1 MEDKKPIIKPE
12 DLSILAW
19 IFENH
24 VVSEK
29 GEMLDFA
36 DRPFLIDILTDW
48 SQDIVIK
55 KCAQIGGSVSFNLK
69 ALYGIIKFGWNIL
82 YCVDE
87 ETELLSFDG
96 WKKYNEIKVGE
107 KILTLNPIT
116 GKSEYKPIKE
126 IFLRDGIFDMVSMES
141 RQFSAL
147 TTPNHRWLVNERTM
161 NKVDKSKFVFKETSE
176 LKCGKTKLIPKAVG
190 FDNKNKSDDS
200 MAELLGW
207 IFAEGYYP
215 YPKNKKITRIQITQ
229 SQKHNP
235 QYVVLIEYLLQSLAI
250 PYKKYISR
258 DGEMVNFM
266 TKGVV
271 SSEIRKR
278 FPKKEPTSEWIN
290 SLSKSSLRAFITAMV
305 RGDGCWT
312 KGGYF
317 RLIQKSKKTVDV
329 FCHALVLLGIPFSV
343 RRHKMGWYTVSE
355 MNNSSIYA
363 DELTYKDKKY
373 KGNIWCPRTENGTF
387 MARRNG
393 SVYWTGNTFP
403 TDSDVQEFVSSK
415 TNKIIAANPQV
426 FAGMDTDNIERKELN
441 GRFMFFKGTVSKTAA
456 IMTTADLLIHD
467 EASRS
472 DQSVLDTMKSRTKAS
487 KYKGRWLFS
496 NPTTEKDAIDIAWN
510 QSDKKEWMI
519 TCHNPECQVEQT
531 LSWPESIDKDK
542 KIFQCKECKT
552 KVFKADRRMGRWV
565 AQAPG
570 KSISGYHI
578 SLLMA
583 PWVDAAEI
591 IKDSEGDQEYF
602 YNFVLG
608 EPYSPG
614 DIRVSRSTILDN
626 WTPRNLETGNWYL
639 GVDVGNIK
647 HYVLGSELGPTKIGR
662 FTKWADLDD
671 MMKMYKPKLVIDAMP
686 DNTMSKYYVE
696 NYRNALM
703 SFFQENKNNPKTIV
717 WWGEGDREG
726 IVYSNRNRILDQL
739 IDEILNAKILFGL
752 SSDSEIKNYLKH
764 WETLRRIKQVDNKGI
779 ESYCFIAGTK
789 ITTEYGDKNIEE
801 IKEGDR
807 VLTRDG
813 FKRVHATMNRVT
825 DVITKGNLRGTAD
838 HPVFT
843 NKGVQPLLSIPL
855 YDHIY
860 TWQAK
865 SLYTIV
871 LSFIDTLC
879 QKVAQIVIILDRPQH
894 IGLWGLKGYIRK
906 FTRII
911 LEKSQRV
918 LLFTIKTIIH
928 LIIRQ
933 VTWSSY
939 LQKNTTSTTLKSTP
953 KTLRGQKI
961 DLLKQK
967 KNFFQDV
974 MSGKKP
980 QWLKSFLKNTGK
992 ITSLTKNPYPLFV
1005 RSVEKSAPLDTK
1017 EEENIV
1023 AKSVETNGIT
1033 DNTTQKERVYN
1044 LTVEDTPEYFANGVL
1059 VHNCWDSTTGE
1070 DHYVFASLYY
1080 YLATLG
1086 GFGVGSYMPEAL
1098 RGTDS
1103 KMLIGKDNIMG
1114 DLGAILAENNGWPAV
1129 E

>member
-1 MEDKKPIIKPE
+1 MGFDYVKRKEKQSPDVKAD
-12 DLSILAW
+12 DLSIIAW
-19 IFENH
+19 IISNNI
-24 VVSEK
+24 VSEK
-29 GEMLDFA
+29 GDPLDFK
-36 DRPFLIDILTDW
+36 DRLFLLDILTDW
-48 SQDIVIK
+48 SQEIVIK

-69 ALYGIIKFGWNIL
+69 ALFAMMKFKWNIL
-82 YCVDE
+82 Y
-87 ETELLSFDG
+87 
-96 WKKYNEIKVGE
+96 
-107 KILTLNPIT
+107 
-116 GKSEYKPIKE
+116 
-126 IFLRDGIFDMVSMES
+126 
-141 RQFSAL
+141 
-147 TTPNHRWLVNERTM
+147 
-161 NKVDKSKFVFKETSE
+161 
-176 LKCGKTKLIPKAVG
+176 
-190 FDNKNKSDDS
+190 
-200 MAELLGW
+200 
-207 IFAEGYYP
+207 
-215 YPKNKKITRIQITQ
+215 
-229 SQKHNP
+229 
-235 QYVVLIEYLLQSLAI
+235 
-250 PYKKYISR
+250 
-258 DGEMVNFM
+258 
-266 TKGVV
+266 
-271 SSEIRKR
+271 
-278 FPKKEPTSEWIN
+278 
-290 SLSKSSLRAFITAMV
+290 
-305 RGDGCWT
+305 
-312 KGGYF
+312 
-317 RLIQKSKKTVDV
+317 
-329 FCHALVLLGIPFSV
+329 
-343 RRHKMGWYTVSE
+343 
-355 MNNSSIYA
+355 
-363 DELTYKDKKY
+363 
-373 KGNIWCPRTENGTF
+373 
-387 MARRNG
+387 
-393 SVYWTGNTFP
+393 TFP

-415 TNKIIAANPQV
+415 TNKILSANPQV
-426 FAGMDTDNIERKELN
+426 FKGMNTDNIERKELDE
-441 GRFMFFKGTVSKTAA
+441 RFLYFKGTVSKTAA

-472 DQSVLDTMKSRTKAS
+472 DQSVLETMKSRLKGADVTKGS
-487 KYKGRWLFS
+487 IKGRWLFS

-510 QSDKKEWMI
+510 KSDMKEWCV
-519 TCHNPECQVEQT
+519 TCKSCNTEQVLKWPDSLNIEGKYYQCQ
-531 LSWPESIDKDK
+531 I
-542 KIFQCKECKT
+542 CKEKLT
-552 KVFKADRRMGRWV
+552 DNDRRMGRWV
-565 AQAPG
+565 AQKPSAE
-570 KSISGYHI
+570 ISGYHI

-583 PWVDAAEI
+583 CWIDAAEI

-626 WTPRNLETGNWYL
+626 WTPRNIDTGKYYL

-647 HYVLGSELGPTKIGR
+647 HYCLGSEKGLIRVGR
-662 FTKWADLDD
+662 FSKWSDLDD
-671 MMKMYKPKLVIDAMP
+671 IIKHYKPTMVIDAMP

-696 NYRNALM
+696 NYRNTYM
-703 SFFQENKNNPKTIV
+703 SWFQENKSNPKTIV
-717 WWGEGDREG
+717 WWGEGNREG
-726 IVYSNRNRILDQL
+726 VVYSNRNRIIDQM
-739 IDEILNAKILFGL
+739 IDEVLNAKILFSL
-752 SSDSEIKNYLKH
+752 ASDSEIKNYLKH
-764 WETLRRIKQVDNKGI
+764 WETLRRTKLVDNKGI

-789 ITTEYGDKNIEE
+789 VITKDGDKNIEE

-855 YDHIY
+855 CDNIY

-879 QKVAQIVIILDRPQH
+879 QKVSQIVIILDRPQH
-894 IGLWGLKGYIRK
+894 IGLWGLKGYIKK
-906 FTRII
+906 FTKII

-974 MSGKKP
+974 MSGKKQ
-980 QWLKSFLKNTGK
+980 QWLRSFLKNTGK

-1005 RSVEKSAPLDTK
+1005 RSVEKSVPLDTK
-1017 EEENIV
+1017 EEGNIV

-1070 DHYVFASLYY
+1070 DHYVFATLYW
-1080 YLATLG
+1080 YLATLTG
-1086 GFGVGSYMPEAL
+1086 GSGSYLPDPL

-1103 KMLIGKDNIMG
+1103 KQLIGRDNVVG
-1114 DLGAILAENNGWPAV
+1114 DIGEALAQANNW
-1129 E
+1129 